1 MESVTVGISD
11 YAQDALGDVVYVD
24 LPDVGRIVEAG
35 EVFAEVES
43 TKSVNDVYAPVSGV
57 ITAVNEPLV
66 DTPELV
72 NSDPF
77 GEGWFVTITPDGWL
91 ESRRSHG
98 CRRLSGVHR
107 GLDRASPL
115 PFRSATRFV
124 HREPT
129 PAHAGSARF
138 GVGSP
143 QRSETLKDQSRVGVA

>member
-1 MESVTVGISD
+1 MQIPEDLRYSENHEWIRSDENGMITVGISD

-57 ITAVNEPLV
+57 VTAINEPLL

-77 GEGWFVTITPDGWL
+77 GEGWFVTIRPTDGSNL
-91 ESRRSHG
+91 D
-98 CRRLSGVHR
+98 
-107 GLDRASPL
+107 GLMDAAAYRA
-115 PFRSATRFV
+115 FT
-124 HREPT
+124 E
-129 PAHAGSARF
+129 
-138 GVGSP
+138 
-143 QRSETLKDQSRVGVA
+143 D